1 MGIRNVFGNFGSK
14 IGSFIGRV
22 FGSTNS
28 DLSTTNLPVT
38 VEENGVS
45 FDYPVIFVPGPPN
58 HNASR
63 NREVNDAALPFTPEE
78 YKKIRDNIELREDI
92 SPAMKKEMFK
102 EVIKTNPKWV
112 PKVDNTPKEKLNPSS
127 SAIRSLRITPENK
140 IKIQFA
146 KGSDEYTYTGG
157 NTLREAAKSVLDLI
171 NSPSIGQA
179 LNRKTPGSWAQR
191 HYDPTAAKRS
201 V

>member
-1 MGIRNVFGNFGSK
+1 MGGWFRGMLA
-14 IGSFIGRV
+14 RV
-22 FGSTNS
+22 FGSGTGRS
-28 DLSTTNLPVT
+28 DFPERV
-38 VEENGVS
+38 VESGVD

-92 SPAMKKEMFK
+92 SPAMKKELFK

-112 PKVDNTPKEKLNPSS
+112 PEVNKTPKEKLNPSS
-127 SAIRSLRITPENK
+127 SAIRSLRITPDNK
-140 IKIQFA
+140 VKIQFA
-146 KGSDEYTYTGG
+146 NGSKEYTYTGG
-157 NTLREAAKSVLDLI
+157 NSVREAAKSVLDLI

-191 HYDPTAAKRS
+191 HYDAGA